1 MSPAEITEWRAD
13 QAEMRRRDAVIV
25 PFSAP
30 AGGVTPLPISR
41 EEAAA
46 SQAHWNAL
54 PPSERAKL
62 REALRLAEG
71 HSATPAKPARNRF
84 SVLTAADL
92 EALPTVAEL
101 IKNVLPATGIGVVFG
116 PSKSAK
122 SFLITDMLDALS
134 SGRPVWF
141 GRKIP
146 SPVNAVYVGLEGA
159 GGIPKRM
166 KALGDHKIRV
176 ILPGTFDLRSTA
188 DRVGLVEAVREAGA
202 AGGVLVIDTLAQAC
216 PGFDENS
223 GKDMGEAIAALNE
236 LQAALGGLVLV
247 LHHSGK
253 DASRG
258 MRGHSSLLAALD
270 VSLGT
275 LRDGDRRSWYLEK
288 SKDDDDNVEHA
299 FRLRVVPVGMDAD
312 GKGIT
317 SCVIQPDEAPGA
329 PRKELPRGD
338 NQRVVFSALKELL
351 RAPEALAP
359 ADAPEEL
366 PQGRPAVRLDDAIE
380 KAGQRLATDDKH
392 RTQRTR
398 EAINGLSA
406 RGILVNR
413 EGWLWLA

>member
-1 MSPAEITEWRAD
+1 
-13 QAEMRRRDAVIV
+13 
-25 PFSAP
+25 
-30 AGGVTPLPISR
+30 
-41 EEAAA
+41 
-46 SQAHWNAL
+46 
-54 PPSERAKL
+54 
-62 REALRLAEG
+62 
-71 HSATPAKPARNRF
+71 
-84 SVLTAADL
+84 
-92 EALPTVAEL
+92 
-101 IKNVLPATGIGVVFG
+101 
-116 PSKSAK
+116 
-122 SFLITDMLDALS
+122 
-134 SGRPVWF
+134 
-141 GRKIP
+141 
-146 SPVNAVYVGLEGA
+146 
-159 GGIPKRM
+159 M

-216 PGFDENS
+216 PGFDENT
-223 GKDMGEAIAALNE
+223 GRDMGDAIAALNE

-299 FRLRVVPVGMDAD
+299 FRLRAVPVGLNAD
-312 GKGIT
+312 GEPVT
-317 SCVIQPDEAPGA
+317 SCVIQPDEAPGK

-338 NQRVVFSALKELL
+338 NQRIVFSALKELL
-351 RAPEALAP
+351 RAPEASAP
-359 ADAPEEL
+359 DDAPEEL
-366 PQGRPAVRLDDAIE
+366 PQGRPAVRLDEAIE
-380 KAGQRLATDDKH
+380 KAGKRLATDDKH

-413 EGWLWLA
+413 DGWLWLA